1 MVCKDIRRKKCIYQG
16 QGREVY
22 LSGKKIGRKKRR
34 KVKEELTNKLANL
47 SITEALTGRTTDA
60 YEHLISCFD
69 TEIILSENVKEKGRL
84 R

>member
-1 MVCKDIRRKKCIYQG
+1 MTEHLQAKFIYREKNRKG
-16 QGREVY
+16 
-22 LSGKKIGRKKRR
+22 KRR
-34 KVKEELTNKLANL
+34 KVKEELTNISANL

>member
-1 MVCKDIRRKKCIYQG
+1 M
-16 QGREVY
+16 
-22 LSGKKIGRKKRR
+22 
-34 KVKEELTNKLANL
+34 KEELINTSANL

>member
-1 MVCKDIRRKKCIYQG
+1 MYILRAGKGSLFI
-16 QGREVY
+16 
-22 LSGKKIGRKKRR
+22 GKKQEGKEKESE
-34 KVKEELTNKLANL
+34 EELTNISANL

-84 R
+84 RQK